1 MNRKY
6 IGRIIA
12 VGCLGLTACIGDPAG
27 TIHYHR
33 LGVVKEHPIRSIQT
47 MDDRGNLFVVSSA
60 DFENREELR
69 EGDCCA
75 VDFKTN
81 FVETLAD
88 GVYKSEIFAYDTVVV
103 WPVRETLTDT
113 TAILPDEQFVT
124 VDFGR
129 SIYLAGRF
137 FVQTQHTN
145 HQVDQQDLFDLSYDP
160 AQVVEVDTLGQ
171 RRYNLFL
178 RVRSL
183 PGTGDSTKWIKTSAF
198 KLEDFL
204 RQIRPTE
211 EALGASAIR
220 FCLNYPLRYNADTT
234 GYIWGKTDSFTLQF
248 SE

>member
-1 MNRKY
+1 MSIKS
-6 IGRIIA
+6 IWGIWVA
-12 VGCLGLTACIGDPAG
+12 GCIGLTACIGDPAG

-33 LGVVKEHPIRSIQT
+33 LGVVKEQPIRSIQT

-88 GVYKSEIFAYDTVVV
+88 GVYKSEIFAYDTVSV
-103 WPVRETLTDT
+103 WPVRESLTDT
-113 TAILPDEQFVT
+113 TVILPDEQFVT

-145 HQVDQQDLFDLSYDP
+145 HQADQQDLFDLSYDP
-160 AQVVEVDTLGQ
+160 AQEVEVDSLGQ
-171 RRYNLFL
+171 RCYNLFL

-204 RQIRPTE
+204 RQVRPIE
-211 EALGASAIR
+211 EDLGASEIR

-234 GYIWGKTDSFTLQF
+234 AYIWGKTSAFALQF

>member
-1 MNRKY
+1 M
-6 IGRIIA
+6 
-12 VGCLGLTACIGDPAG
+12 GDPAG

-33 LGVVKEHPIRSIQT
+33 LGVVKEQPIRCIQT
-47 MDDRGNLFVVSSA
+47 MDDQGNLFLVSSA
-60 DFENREELR
+60 DFENQEGLR

-88 GVYKSEIFAYDTVVV
+88 GVYKSEIFAYDTVAV
-103 WPVRETLTDT
+103 WPVQESLTDT
-113 TAILPDEQFVT
+113 TLILPDEQFVT

-129 SIYLAGRF
+129 SLYLAGRF

-145 HQVDQQDLFDLSYDP
+145 HQADQQDLFDLSYDP

-171 RRYNLFL
+171 RCYNLFL

-183 PGTGDSTKWIKTSAF
+183 PGTGDSVKWIETSAF

-204 RQIRPTE
+204 RQVSPYRGGLGRIEDPVLPE
-211 EALGASAIR
+211 LSCALQCGHDGLHLGENQYVYVAVFRIMCT
-220 FCLNYPLRYNADTT
+220 FVF
-234 GYIWGKTDSFTLQF
+234 K
-248 SE
+248 

>member
-103 WPVRETLTDT
+103 WPVRATLTDT

-204 RQIRPTE
+204 RQVRPTE

>member
-1 MNRKY
+1 MNINRFW
-6 IGRIIA
+6 GFWLA
-12 VGCLGLTACIGDPAG
+12 GCLGLTACMGDPAG

-33 LGVVKEHPIRSIQT
+33 LGVVKEQPIRSIQT

-88 GVYKSEIFAYDTVVV
+88 GVYKSEIFAYDTVGV
-103 WPVRETLTDT
+103 WPVKEGLTDT
-113 TAILPDEQFVT
+113 TVMLPDEQFVT
-124 VDFGR
+124 VDLGR
-129 SIYLAGRF
+129 SIYLAGRL
-137 FVQTQHTN
+137 FVQTQHAD
-145 HQVDQQDLFDLSYDP
+145 HQADQQDLFDLSYDP
-160 AQVVEVDTLGQ
+160 AQEVEVDTLGQ
-171 RRYNLFL
+171 RCYNLFL

-183 PGTGDSTKWIKTSAF
+183 PGTGDSVKWIKTSAF

-204 RQIRPTE
+204 RQVRPTE
-211 EALGASAIR
+211 EALGESKIR
-220 FCLNYPLRYNADTT
+220 FCLNFPERFNADTT
-234 GYIWGKTDSFTLQF
+234 AYIWGKTNVFTLQF

>member
-1 MNRKY
+1 MWV
-6 IGRIIA
+6 A
-12 VGCLGLTACIGDPAG
+12 GCIGLTACMGDPAG

-33 LGVVKEHPIRSIQT
+33 LGVVKEQPIRCIQT

-60 DFENREELR
+60 EFENRDELR

-88 GVYKSEIFAYDTVVV
+88 GVYKSEIFAYDTVSV
-103 WPVRETLTDT
+103 WPVQESLTDT
-113 TAILPDEQFVT
+113 MAILPDEQFVT

-145 HQVDQQDLFDLSYDP
+145 HQADQQDLFDLSYDP

-171 RRYNLFL
+171 RCYNLFL

-183 PGTGDSTKWIKTSAF
+183 PGTGDSVKWIKTSAF

-204 RQIRPTE
+204 RQVRPTE
-211 EALGASAIR
+211 EALGESKIR
-220 FCLNYPLRYNADTT
+220 FCLNYPVRYNADTT
-234 GYIWGKTDSFTLQF
+234 AYIWGKTSMFTLQF

>member
-1 MNRKY
+1 MNINRFW
-6 IGRIIA
+6 GFWLA
-12 VGCLGLTACIGDPAG
+12 GCLGLTACMGDPAG

-33 LGVVKEHPIRSIQT
+33 LGVVKEQPIRSIQT

-88 GVYKSEIFAYDTVVV
+88 GVYKSEIFAYDTVGV
-103 WPVRETLTDT
+103 WPVKEGLTDT
-113 TAILPDEQFVT
+113 TVMLPDEQFVT
-124 VDFGR
+124 VDLGR
-129 SIYLAGRF
+129 SIYLAGRL
-137 FVQTQHTN
+137 FVQTQHAD
-145 HQVDQQDLFDLSYDP
+145 HQADQQDLFDLSYDP
-160 AQVVEVDTLGQ
+160 AQELEVDTLGQ
-171 RRYNLFL
+171 RCYNLFL

-183 PGTGDSTKWIKTSAF
+183 PGTGDSVKWIKTSAF

-204 RQIRPTE
+204 RQVRPTE
-211 EALGASAIR
+211 EALGESKIR
-220 FCLNYPLRYNADTT
+220 FCLNFPERFNADTT
-234 GYIWGKTDSFTLQF
+234 AYIGGKTNVFTLQF

>member
-88 GVYKSEIFAYDTVVV
+88 GVYKSEIFAYDTVAV

-160 AQVVEVDTLGQ
+160 AQVMEVDTLGQ
-171 RRYNLFL
+171 RCYNLFL
-178 RVRSL
+178 RVCSL

-204 RQIRPTE
+204 RQVRPTE